1 MKNYLAMKIQSH
13 TWQEYCQY
21 ALQSGSA
28 LLRDSSL
35 DFPEY
40 SKSLSWLMRI
50 RVGGWSSCSRLARIG
65 ILDEQWKTR
74 CPCCLVNV
82 PETLS
87 HFLCECTRWG
97 PKRLGIF
104 GPMAILLTKIPAI
117 FDGTCYSLLGGRFVA
132 TNSLEENS
140 NGITV
145 EAMQEKKALDE
156 AIHRWWTTGE
166 FTYQAC
172 TCSTMVTLEL
182 DNDSSQSGFRT
193 DLPGFILVG
202 QFLEAVMGIR
212 MSIIDNLRR
221 FSLDSDD
228 VNITTTSRRPEGY
241 GEAIGIA

>member
-1 MKNYLAMKIQSH
+1 MAM
-13 TWQEYCQY
+13 
-21 ALQSGSA
+21 
-28 LLRDSSL
+28 
-35 DFPEY
+35 
-40 SKSLSWLMRI
+40 
-50 RVGGWSSCSRLARIG
+50 
-65 ILDEQWKTR
+65 
-74 CPCCLVNV
+74 
-82 PETLS
+82 
-87 HFLCECTRWG
+87 
-97 PKRLGIF
+97 
-104 GPMAILLTKIPAI
+104 LLTKIPAI

-172 TCSTMVTLEL
+172 TPSTLVTLEL
-182 DNDSSQSGFRT
+182 DNVSSQSGFRT